1 MHDQKQTFTN
11 TRMHAEGTITYGTP
25 NAGQYASGTI
35 TITDYTKLVAAKAI
49 AAITYGAPTAGVQ
62 ATGTVTVADWSLM
75 ASVKASATITITN
88 YALLVGE
95 TVTVDG
101 HALVEGVDWTAAVS
115 NGDTAT
121 SLAAAIDG
129 LTSFEAAAVGAVI
142 TAQVSTAGTAGNSKA
157 LSSTDAVHMTLSG
170 TLFSG
175 GRDAMSVTVN
185 GTALVANVDF
195 TAETDNGTT
204 AANLAVAIAALSGV
218 TAAAVDAVIT
228 VTADAHGV
236 AGNAITLA
244 TSYAGAASVSGAHLT
259 GGVAGDTV
267 VVNGTTLTCV
277 DKNAGA
283 GQFTDIAG
291 LEALTEAISGIDS
304 SQDGTTVSLVA
315 ATAGEAGNALTLALG
330 GSNTGTMTVS
340 GATFTGGRDH
350 AVFTLDDV
358 IVTQGTG
365 FTAETS
371 NSVTA
376 TNIAAALD
384 AATNGNASAVGAV
397 VTCVAADDGTDG
409 NAIVFTQDV
418 TAGSTISGSGTLAGG
433 TAGDTVIVNGNTFK
447 CVASGAGGGEFTN
460 AAGLAVLINA
470 LANISAANSSGTIT
484 IKADAVGV
492 TGNTYTLALGE
503 HNTGTMSISG
513 ATLTGG
519 AAALY
524 SDPFDLG
531 QGDDSYDVKVKITA
545 ISGGAT
551 IDITPEGSDDGGD
564 TYDTAESE
572 AEAGLAF
579 TQFTTTGTDKQ
590 YVKLASPRNR
600 LKIVLGGTSPT
611 FSGVVTWVSR
621 ND

>member
-11 TRMHAEGTITYGTP
+11 ARMHAEGVITYGTP
-25 NAGQYASGTI
+25 NAGQIASGTI
-35 TITDYTKLVAAKAI
+35 TISDYTKLIAAKAA

-62 ATGTVTVADWSLM
+62 AEGAVTVVDYSLM
-75 ASVKASATITITN
+75 SAVKASATVTITS
-88 YALLVGE
+88 YALLAGE
-95 TVTVDG
+95 TVTVG
-101 HALVEGVDWTAAVS
+101 GTALVEGVDWTAAVG
-115 NGDTAT
+115 NNDTAT
-121 SLAAAIDG
+121 SLAAAINALAGFDATADG
-129 LTSFEAAAVGAVI
+129 AIVTI
-142 TAQVSTAGTAGNSKA
+142 TAATAGVAGNASTLA
-157 LSSTDAVHMTLSG
+157 STDEVHMTLSG
-170 TLFSG
+170 SLFSG
-175 GRDAMSVTVN
+175 GRDAMTITVN
-185 GTALVANVDF
+185 GTALVANVGF

-204 AANLAVAIAALSGV
+204 ATNLAAAIHALSGV
-218 TAAAVDAVIT
+218 SAAAVDAVVT

-236 AGNAITLA
+236 AGNAIALA
-244 TSYAGAASVSGAHLT
+244 TSYAGAATVSGAFLT
-259 GGVAGDTV
+259 GGIAGDTV
-267 VVNGTTLTCV
+267 IVNGTTLTCV

-283 GQFTDIAG
+283 GQFTTITE
-291 LEALTEAISGIDS
+291 LEVLTEAISGIDS
-304 SQDGTTVSLVA
+304 SENGTVVSLVA

-330 GSNTGTMTVS
+330 GANTGTMTVS
-340 GATFTGGRDH
+340 GATFTGGQDH
-350 AVFTLDDV
+350 AVFVLDDTS
-358 IVTQGTG
+358 VTQGTG

-371 NSVTA
+371 NAVTA

-384 AATNGNASAVGAV
+384 AATGGNASAVGAV

-409 NAIVFTQDV
+409 NAIIFTQDV
-418 TAGSTISGSGTLAGG
+418 TAGSTISGAGTLAGG
-433 TAGDTVIVNGNTFK
+433 TAGDTVIVNSNTFK
-447 CVASGAGGGEFTN
+447 CVASGAGGGEFTS
-460 AAGLAVLINA
+460 AAGLATLIDN
-470 LANISAANSSGTIT
+470 LANISAANVAGVIT

-503 HNTGTMSISG
+503 HNTGTMAISG

-531 QGDDSYDVKVKITA
+531 QGDDSYDVKVKVTA
-545 ISGGAT
+545 ISAGGT
-551 IDITPEGSDDGGD
+551 IDITPEGSDDGGS

-579 TQFTTTGTDKQ
+579 TQFTATGTDKQ

-611 FSGVVTWVSR
+611 FSGTVTWVSR